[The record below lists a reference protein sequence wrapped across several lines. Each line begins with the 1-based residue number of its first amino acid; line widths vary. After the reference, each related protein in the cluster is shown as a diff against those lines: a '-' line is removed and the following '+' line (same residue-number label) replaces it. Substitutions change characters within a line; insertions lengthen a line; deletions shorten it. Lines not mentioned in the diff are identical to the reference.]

1 MEATES
7 GARTNFQMNVNIAVE
22 FEFIQVRL
30 NGQVVMCRYHGL
42 WQTSEERFVVL
53 RSLTSHL

>member
-1 MEATES
+1 MGAIEL

-30 NGQVVMCRYHGL
+30 NGQVVVGRYHGL
-42 WQTSEERFVVL
+42 WQTREERFVVL
-53 RSLTSHL
+53 RSLTGHL